1 MGMGGNGNAN
11 CIPAHTLECRCN
23 YGVKLKLVGRW
34 WVGCCIWYSEEGTG
48 RDRSC
53 TTPLALTTSVP
64 VTIQVYNG
72 PLLCSFNVPVKGL
85 RTRTHN
91 TAASCTEKRSLF
103 TCTNKW
109 SLLWYLTRSPAPGSD
124 VGGGT
129 DADATALGGLPADSS
144 NICEPLSSSS
154 VCKGLNDSE
163 TLCQPAR
170 WAGEAI
176 QEAINATRAAMRSLE
191 KALRRVYPTSLP

>member
-1 MGMGGNGNAN
+1 M
-11 CIPAHTLECRCN
+11 
-23 YGVKLKLVGRW
+23 
-34 WVGCCIWYSEEGTG
+34 
-48 RDRSC
+48 
-53 TTPLALTTSVP
+53 
-64 VTIQVYNG
+64 
-72 PLLCSFNVPVKGL
+72 
-85 RTRTHN
+85 
-91 TAASCTEKRSLF
+91 
-103 TCTNKW
+103 
-109 SLLWYLTRSPAPGSD
+109 
-124 VGGGT
+124 GGGT